1 MFRTIV
7 IGLVSGLALIASPV
21 QAAAAATPAK
31 PAVVQVNLNEWTMG
45 LDAIKVKGPVQFEVV
60 NTGKY
65 PHALAIEGT
74 IGGKDF
80 ELSTGWLKAGEKTT
94 LLVNLPAGTYNSYC
108 PVPGHEAKGM
118 KSPLTFE

>member
-1 MFRTIV
+1 MQRTTI
-7 IGLVSGLALIASPV
+7 IGLVTGLVLIASSV
-21 QAAAAATPAK
+21 QAAAPATPAK
-31 PAVVQVNLNEWTMG
+31 PTVVQVKLNEWTMG
-45 LDAIKVKGPVQFEVV
+45 LDAMKVKGPVQFEVV
-60 NTGKY
+60 NDGKY
-65 PHALAIEGT
+65 PHALAIEGS

>member
-1 MFRTIV
+1 MYRNAIF
-7 IGLVSGLALIASPV
+7 GLVSGLVLITSSV
-21 QAAAAATPAK
+21 QAATPAKPAK
-31 PAVVQVNLNEWTMG
+31 PAVVQVKLNEWTMG
-45 LDAIKVKGPVQFEVV
+45 LDAMKVKGPVQFEVT

-74 IGGKDF
+74 IGGEKF
-80 ELSTGWLKAGEKTT
+80 ELSTGWLKPGEKTT
-94 LLVNLPAGTYNSYC
+94 LLVSLPAGTYNSYC